1 MLILLVKAVASLVLT
16 VGILLL
22 LSRQKQVERYLESSK
37 LPWNGVFFVLLRLAP
52 FLLTYV
58 VMGFEPQSDV
68 QYFYKIVQSA
78 LRLEIPY
85 LRALNPY
92 SPFYGYMLALPV
104 AIYKNS
110 RMIVLSLLLF
120 EMGCVWLTQRFFLP
134 NLSRGERWFRCLIYY
149 MLPVSFVFSVFSGQE
164 DVLLWGAVIGA
175 YWIWQ
180 RTQNAFLGGILMGA
194 GLLLTKAIFVLLLIP
209 IFFLTR
215 RKLSFVAGAALIGLP
230 VFVWLYLTTGT
241 RFLDQPLH
249 EGDYLKAPN
258 WRSLLNPFFYQYL
271 GVNGKVGKWPTLA
284 ILLAVIGLVTV
295 WVRQRDKLMGYLP
308 ALYTAIFATM
318 TVVQQSAISV
328 YAYAF
333 MLPLLFCLTNFRNRT
348 QMGLLLAFNVLAA
361 NHPSIWW
368 RMHQPYY
375 NSVRAFSNP
384 AFLAEYCLEWLVVA
398 GFAWI
403 AYRAMR
409 QVRQGPVAFTP
420 PPAPTPQ
427 IEGRG
432 AASA

>member
-22 LSRQKQVERYLESSK
+22 LGRQKQVERYLDSSK
-37 LPWNGVFFVLLRLAP
+37 LPWNGVFFGILRLLP
-52 FLLTYV
+52 FLITYV
-58 VMGFEPQSDV
+58 VLGFEPQSDV
-68 QYFYKIVQSA
+68 QYFYKIVLSA

-110 RMIVLSLLLF
+110 RMVILSLILF
-120 EMGCVWLTQRFFLP
+120 EMGCVWLTQRLFLP
-134 NLSRGERWFRCLIYY
+134 SLSRGERWFRCLIYY

-175 YWIWQ
+175 YWVWQ

-194 GLLLTKAIFVLLLIP
+194 GLLVTKAIFVLILIP

-215 RKLSFVAGAALIGLP
+215 KKVSFLAGAALIGLP

-258 WRSLLNPFFYQYL
+258 WRSLLNPFFYEYL
-271 GVNGKVGKWPTLA
+271 GNNGKAGKWPTLA
-284 ILLAVIGLVTV
+284 ILLAVIGLITF

-308 ALYTAIFATM
+308 ALYIAIFSAM
-318 TVVQQSAISV
+318 TVLQQSAISV

-333 MLPLLFCLTNFRNRT
+333 MLPLVFCLTNLRNRV
-348 QMGLLLAFNVLAA
+348 QVGFLLIFNLLAA

-368 RMHQPYY
+368 RMNQPYY
-375 NSVRAFSNP
+375 NRFMAFENP
-384 AFLAEYCLEWLVVA
+384 LYLAEYVMEWLIVA
-398 GFAWI
+398 GFVWI
-403 AYRAMR
+403 AYRAIM
-409 QVRQGPVAFTP
+409 QVRRGPVAVTP
-420 PPAPTPQ
+420 L
-427 IEGRG
+427 R
-432 AASA
+432 